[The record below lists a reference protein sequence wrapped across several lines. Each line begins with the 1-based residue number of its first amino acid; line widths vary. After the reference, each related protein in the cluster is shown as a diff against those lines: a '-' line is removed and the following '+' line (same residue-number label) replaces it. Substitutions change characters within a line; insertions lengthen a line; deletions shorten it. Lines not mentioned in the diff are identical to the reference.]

1 MDFQIEKRLVQ
12 EFYKSIEMSTPQN
25 ILSVLK
31 KYCSETLIWRGFHPF
46 NMIRGPEEVGK
57 KFWQP
62 LLKSLKKCQRRED
75 IFFAGFNEIKGHE
88 GVWVVSM
95 GHLMGLF
102 DESWLGIP
110 ASEKLIMLRY
120 CEFNKIEKGKI
131 IETAMFFDIPHLM
144 SQTGINPFVSQTAP
158 PLQHVFLRWML
169 PKQGQ
174 KIISSRH
181 HSVPSQPRE
190 DRRGLA
196 AAVVPAQLATGSLP
210 FDADPS
216 TLC

>member
-12 EFYKSIEMSTPQN
+12 EFYKSIEMSNPQN
-25 ILSVLK
+25 IPSVLK

-57 KFWQP
+57 KFWYP

-110 ASEKLIMLRY
+110 ASEKLTMLRY
-120 CEFNKIEKGKI
+120 CEFNKIEEGKI

-144 SQTGINPFVSQTAP
+144 SQTGIKPFVSQTAAHLVQP
-158 PLQHVFLRWML
+158 G
-169 PKQGQ
+169 PKT
-174 KIISSRH
+174 H
-181 HSVPSQPRE
+181 
-190 DRRGLA
+190 DGLLFNN
-196 AAVVPAQLATGSLP
+196 QDHEEGKEH
-210 FDADPS
+210 
-216 TLC
+216 